1 MYMYVRLV
9 SRRFTCT
16 VLGDEASSIHRVCV
30 CMFKRDGRML
40 SLKILFSA
48 YLSMA

>member
-1 MYMYVRLV
+1 MYVYVRLV
-9 SRRFTCT
+9 SRRFTWS
-16 VLGDEASSIHRVCV
+16 VLGDEVSSIAPCLCV
-30 CMFKRDGRML
+30 HVQEGRML